1 MERALN
7 ITGAICAAILG
18 IIGVLKAIIT
28 GARRWDR
35 LMDRL
40 ESLER
45 GATSVDVRLGR
56 IENVLTRQQ
65 TSNVGSEDE
74 SHGQQREAA

>member
-1 MERALN
+1 MERLFN
-7 ITGAICAAILG
+7 TIGAACAAIVALA
-18 IIGVLKAIIT
+18 GVVKMIIT

-35 LMDRL
+35 LLTRM
-40 ESLER
+40 EALER

-65 TSNVGSEDE
+65 RGNDYDRTD
-74 SHGQQREAA
+74 AA

>member
-18 IIGVLKAIIT
+18 ILGVLKAIIT

-40 ESLER
+40 EALER

-56 IENVLTRQQ
+56 IENVLTRNQH
-65 TSNVGSEDE
+65 SNGGNDDE
-74 SHGQQREAA
+74 QRLGAA